1 MIKIDISKE
10 WLGFL
15 ESTTA
20 TVNQKKYKRLFF
32 AFFIITLITKIK

>member
-10 WLGFL
+10 WLGFSK
-15 ESTTA
+15 STTT
-20 TVNQKKYKRLFF
+20 TVNKKKYKRLFF